1 MLARGVIDMTT
12 HRLVLIG
19 LALAAA
25 LLAPEAGQSQQGQ
38 SSTKVGMLSCRLN
51 PTIGLIVGSR
61 QTMDCQ
67 FTPDGF
73 AAERYSGT
81 MTTIGLDIGFQA
93 GGVMGWAVFAP
104 AAGPLRGALAGTYV
118 GATGEIGVGV
128 GAGANVLV
136 GGSNRSIALQP
147 VSLSGSVGV
156 NLALGVSGLELRQA
170 P

>member
-1 MLARGVIDMTT
+1 MTT
-12 HRLVLIG
+12 HRL
-19 LALAAA
+19 ALTALVFAATLPA
-25 LLAPEAGQSQQGQ
+25 LGTGQAQQQ
-38 SSTKVGMLSCRLN
+38 SSTKVGMLSCNLN
-51 PTIGLIVGSR
+51 PTIGLILGSR
-61 QTMDCQ
+61 QTMQCS
-67 FTPDGF
+67 FTPDGY
-73 AAERYSGT
+73 APEHYSGT

-118 GATGEIGVGV
+118 GATGEIGLGV

-147 VSLSGSVGV
+147 LSLSGTVGV